1 MNSEIIS
8 NIIPKPIL
16 TEMKDW
22 RKAGAVREEYW
33 FSTMDSGPATCQS
46 QAQSCPKI
54 STKHFSKGLGGDN
67 FNVWAGYFYYIPKH
81 HPPRP
86 RGYTTYTYTKSVPL
100 ISFTIKPWGF
110 CANRN
115 DFAPDTSV
123 QCQISLKLLQ
133 KPPSTVGTVSRTSW
147 GFYNL
152 HMQHALWYPTRP
164 KEQPLQ
170 DS

>member
-8 NIIPKPIL
+8 NIIPKPTL
-16 TEMKDW
+16 AEMKDW
-22 RKAGAVREEYW
+22 RKAGAVREN
-33 FSTMDSGPATCQS
+33 TDSVPWTVDPQLASHRLRAAPRFQ
-46 QAQSCPKI
+46 
-54 STKHFSKGLGGDN
+54 HFSKGLGGDN

-81 HPPRP
+81 HPPPP

-110 CANRN
+110 WANRN

-164 KEQPLQ
+164 KGQPLQ